1 MLFFLV
7 AATIH
12 SLFSLSL
19 VLRSFMCFQGFKKK
33 KKLELNQVQNLT
45 CTVQDKKGPPQ
56 KKKKLIHSP
65 DGDPL
70 RLRRPS
76 RATQVFGV

>member
-45 CTVQDKKGPPQ
+45 CTVQDKKALL
-56 KKKKLIHSP
+56 K
-65 DGDPL
+65 
-70 RLRRPS
+70 RRKS
-76 RATQVFGV
+76 